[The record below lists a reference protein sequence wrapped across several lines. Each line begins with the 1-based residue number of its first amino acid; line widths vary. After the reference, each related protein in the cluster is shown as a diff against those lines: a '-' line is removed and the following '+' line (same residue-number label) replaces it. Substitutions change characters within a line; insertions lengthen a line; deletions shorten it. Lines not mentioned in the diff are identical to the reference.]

1 MPGGERMHEVHEVA
15 VGKPRPK
22 EHVPSRAWGSA
33 HKSLPAEGGWSVCRL
48 YPLHSMR
55 CAMQ

>member
-1 MPGGERMHEVHEVA
+1 MHEVHEVA